1 MTNEQKLKRK
11 RWSLT
16 EEELLYKLYDKKMT
30 IKDMADFFPD
40 KTEKQV
46 RAKYDYEFK
55 GKKIHTQS
63 AKKWT
68 REEEKI
74 LAENYNIK
82 WSELKKLLPDRS
94 DCSLKHA
101 IHRRGYVRTK
111 SKITKEIEQ
120 EILARIGKES
130 VSNIADSL
138 RLSKQSIYN
147 VLKDNNKKSRQFA
160 WVLKD
165 ASEVKQGS
173 DMSVTFTI
181 KKELVGDYI
190 D

>member
-1 MTNEQKLKRK
+1 MTNKQNLRRK
-11 RWSLT
+11 RWSLN
-16 EEELLYKLYDKKMT
+16 EEDLLRKLYDKNMT

-55 GKKIHTQS
+55 GKKIHTKA

-68 REEEKI
+68 AEEEKV

-82 WSELKKLLPDRS
+82 WSELKKLLPNRS
-94 DCSLKHA
+94 DSSLKHA
-101 IHRRGYVRTK
+101 IHRRGYVRSK
-111 SKITKEIEQ
+111 SKITDEIEKEILE
-120 EILARIGKES
+120 RISKES
-130 VSNIADSL
+130 VTTIADSL
-138 RLSKQSIYN
+138 NLSKQSIYN

-165 ASEVKQGS
+165 ATSVSEGS
-173 DMSVTFTI
+173 NISITFDI